1 MIIDVSPGIFR
12 QYDIR
17 GIFNKDLTTE
27 IARAIGAA
35 YGVYLLKEARG
46 KRQETR
52 GLKISVGRDVRLSS
66 VALSD
71 ALIKGILSTGID
83 VIDIGEC
90 PTPLQY
96 FSMFHL
102 NLDGGIMI
110 TGSHNPPEFNG
121 FKISVGKE
129 TIYGESIQ
137 EIRRIVEQGSWVRGQ
152 GSGKIEHYDIIS
164 AYMDYIKRQ
173 FNGISDRPAIKVVI
187 DAGNGIGGVVAPK
200 LLRELGCDV
209 IELFC
214 EPDGN
219 FPNHHP
225 DPTIPDNLKDLIA
238 TVKGQKADMGIA
250 YDGDADRLGVV
261 DENGSIIWGD
271 QLMIIFARDVLSQR
285 LEVRGQRSGEV
296 KKGTVPDLRTK
307 RSEVVESGLSPKSA
321 TFVGEVKCS
330 QIMYDEIQR
339 LGGNA
344 IMWKTGHS
352 LIKSKMKETGAI
364 LAGEMS
370 GHIFFADRYF
380 GYDDAI
386 YASCRLIEIL
396 ARRRAERPDTTVSS
410 LLANIPKMYSTPE
423 IRVDCPDEKKFKVV
437 ERLCGIFDELKK
449 NPELGI
455 VDIITIDGLR
465 IVFKD
470 GWALVRASNTQPALV
485 TRYEAVTE
493 KRLQEIRKIGT
504 DTIFR

>member
-1 MIIDVSPGIFR
+1 MITDVNSGIFR

-35 YGVYLLKEARG
+35 YGVHLLKEARS
-46 KRQETR
+46 KKQEAR
-52 GLKISVGRDVRLSS
+52 RFKISVGRDVRLSS

-102 NLDGGIMI
+102 NLDGGVMI
-110 TGSHNPPEFNG
+110 TGSHNPPEYNG
-121 FKISVGKE
+121 FKLSVGKN
-129 TIYGESIQ
+129 TIYGEEIQ
-137 EIRRIVEQGSWVRGQ
+137 EVRKIVEDRRLEVRGKSQ
-152 GSGKIEHYDIIS
+152 DKDGKIEYYDIIS

-173 FNGISDRPAIKVVI
+173 FNGLSDRPAIKVVI

-214 EPDGN
+214 EPDGR

-225 DPTIPDNLKDLIA
+225 DPTLPENLKELIRV
-238 TVKGQKADMGIA
+238 VKEKKADMGIA
-250 YDGDADRLGVV
+250 YDGDADRIGVV

-271 QLMIIFARDVLSQR
+271 QLMIIFARDM
-285 LEVRGQRSGEV
+285 LENSNV
-296 KKGTVPDLRTK
+296 KKGTV
-307 RSEVVESGLSPKSA
+307 PKSA

-352 LIKSKMKETGAI
+352 LIKSKMKETGAV

-396 ARRRAERPDTTVSS
+396 AKCRAERPDTTVSS

-493 KRLQEIRKIGT
+493 KKLQEIKEIVEGKIGT

>member
-1 MIIDVSPGIFR
+1 MITDVNSGIFR

-35 YGVYLLKEARG
+35 YGVHLLKEARS
-46 KRQETR
+46 KKQEAR
-52 GLKISVGRDVRLSS
+52 RFKISVGRDVRLSS

-102 NLDGGIMI
+102 NLDGGVMI
-110 TGSHNPPEFNG
+110 TGSHNPPEYNG
-121 FKISVGKE
+121 FKLSVGKN
-129 TIYGESIQ
+129 TIYGEEIQ
-137 EIRRIVEQGSWVRGQ
+137 EVRKIVEDRRLEVRGKSQ
-152 GSGKIEHYDIIS
+152 DKDGKIEYYDIIS

-173 FNGISDRPAIKVVI
+173 FNGLSDRPAIKVVI

-214 EPDGN
+214 EPDGR

-225 DPTIPDNLKDLIA
+225 DPTLPENLKELIRV
-238 TVKGQKADMGIA
+238 VKEKKADMGIA
-250 YDGDADRLGVV
+250 YDGDADRIGVV

-271 QLMIIFARDVLSQR
+271 QLMIIFARDM
-285 LEVRGQRSGEV
+285 LENSNV
-296 KKGTVPDLRTK
+296 KKGTV
-307 RSEVVESGLSPKSA
+307 PKSA

-352 LIKSKMKETGAI
+352 LIKSKMKETGAV

-396 ARRRAERPDTTVSS
+396 AKCRAERPDTTVSS

>member
-1 MIIDVSPGIFR
+1 MITDVNSGIFR

-35 YGVYLLKEARG
+35 YGVHLLKEARS
-46 KRQETR
+46 KKQEAR
-52 GLKISVGRDVRLSS
+52 RFKISVGRDVRLSC

-137 EIRRIVEQGSWVRGQ
+137 EIRRIIEASGEWPVASGQ
-152 GSGKIEHYDIIS
+152 RGKIEHYDIIS
-164 AYMDYIKRQ
+164 VYIDYIKRQ

-214 EPDGN
+214 EPDGR

-225 DPTIPDNLKDLIA
+225 DPTLPENLKELIRV
-238 TVKGQKADMGIA
+238 VKEKKADMGIA
-250 YDGDADRLGVV
+250 YDGDADRIGVV

-271 QLMIIFARDVLSQR
+271 QLMIIFARDM
-285 LEVRGQRSGEV
+285 LENSNV
-296 KKGTVPDLRTK
+296 KKGTV
-307 RSEVVESGLSPKSA
+307 PKSA

-344 IMWKTGHS
+344 IMWKKGHS
-352 LIKSKMKETGAI
+352 LIKSKMKETGAV

-396 ARRRAERPDTTVSS
+396 AKCRA
-410 LLANIPKMYSTPE
+410 
-423 IRVDCPDEKKFKVV
+423 
-437 ERLCGIFDELKK
+437 
-449 NPELGI
+449 
-455 VDIITIDGLR
+455 
-465 IVFKD
+465 
-470 GWALVRASNTQPALV
+470 
-485 TRYEAVTE
+485 
-493 KRLQEIRKIGT
+493 
-504 DTIFR
+504 

>member
-46 KRQETR
+46 KMQDARR
-52 GLKISVGRDVRLSS
+52 FKVSVGRDVRLSS

-137 EIRRIVEQGSWVRGQ
+137 EIRRIIEASGEWPVASGQ
-152 GSGKIEHYDIIS
+152 RGKIEHYDIIPV
-164 AYMDYIKRQ
+164 YIDYIKRQ

-214 EPDGN
+214 EPDGR

-225 DPTIPDNLKDLIA
+225 DPTLPENLKELIRV
-238 TVKGQKADMGIA
+238 VKEKKADMGIA
-250 YDGDADRLGVV
+250 YDGDADRIGVV

-271 QLMIIFARDVLSQR
+271 QLMIIFARDM
-285 LEVRGQRSGEV
+285 LENSNV
-296 KKGTVPDLRTK
+296 KKGTV
-307 RSEVVESGLSPKSA
+307 PKSA

-344 IMWKTGHS
+344 IMWK
-352 LIKSKMKETGAI
+352 
-364 LAGEMS
+364 
-370 GHIFFADRYF
+370 
-380 GYDDAI
+380 
-386 YASCRLIEIL
+386 
-396 ARRRAERPDTTVSS
+396 
-410 LLANIPKMYSTPE
+410 
-423 IRVDCPDEKKFKVV
+423 
-437 ERLCGIFDELKK
+437 
-449 NPELGI
+449 
-455 VDIITIDGLR
+455 
-465 IVFKD
+465 
-470 GWALVRASNTQPALV
+470 
-485 TRYEAVTE
+485 
-493 KRLQEIRKIGT
+493 
-504 DTIFR
+504 

>member
-1 MIIDVSPGIFR
+1 M
-12 QYDIR
+12 Q
-17 GIFNKDLTTE
+17 
-27 IARAIGAA
+27 
-35 YGVYLLKEARG
+35 EARRF
-46 KRQETR
+46 KV
-52 GLKISVGRDVRLSS
+52 SVGRDVRLSS

-137 EIRRIVEQGSWVRGQ
+137 EIRRIVEQGSGDRGQ

-261 DENGSIIWGD
+261 DENGSSIWGD